1 MTHRQRS
8 RCQRTREADL
18 DEYLFTLLLSYDV
31 CSENTPVTHVIRGLC
46 NTSFTWV
53 THLPACMSECVCCTC
68 ESINNDLQFVDKLRL
83 PLERVL

>member
-53 THLPACMSECVCCTC
+53 THLPAC
-68 ESINNDLQFVDKLRL
+68 L
-83 PLERVL
+83 PACLNVYAAPVKVLTMMYNVWTN